1 MLVIRRNL
9 RIVTAI
15 VLASALFVAACSDV
29 TPSDGASST
38 AADSARSYSFPIALG
53 SMTTV
58 WQASPG
64 ISLTTPDA
72 TLVRAF
78 FESRFIVEV
87 LGMPYAFPGFADT
100 VRIVQNS
107 IYDIPEGHP
116 SADDRRAGTRR
127 LMLLSLAR
135 TDDHLDALVCDDQ
148 AGLYFEK
155 NIGHKDR
162 GLPPLFD
169 LRDGRWFMPD
179 AFPYSVSLRRSGRSV
194 WHPTVDRDTDRAPN
208 WNVFTGWTAK
218 QNRLNLDGSNSILCS
233 NWASRNYPGIP
244 SGQSQGA
251 PQRIYPT
258 GPTDPAFQP
267 TLPQSPGWTR
277 LGQR

>member
-1 MLVIRRNL
+1 
-9 RIVTAI
+9 
-15 VLASALFVAACSDV
+15 
-29 TPSDGASST
+29 
-38 AADSARSYSFPIALG
+38 
-53 SMTTV
+53 
-58 WQASPG
+58 
-64 ISLTTPDA
+64 
-72 TLVRAF
+72 
-78 FESRFIVEV
+78 
-87 LGMPYAFPGFADT
+87 MPYAFPGFADT

-155 NIGHKDR
+155 NIGHKHR

-179 AFPYSVSLRRSGRSV
+179 AFPYSVSLRKSGTSV

-208 WNVFTGWTAK
+208 WNAFTGWTAK

-244 SGQSQGA
+244 SGQSQGLLNA
-251 PQRIYPT
+251 SIPRVPRTPLSNRRCPKAQA
-258 GPTDPAFQP
+258 G
-267 TLPQSPGWTR
+267 PGWGSADLSSSRATSPSPR
-277 LGQR
+277 AARTWTPRPWRRAGRRCSGRSVPDGCSGRTGRSCTGTPNPLR

>member
-78 FESRFIVEV
+78 FEGSSKLAGHCSAVELLV
-87 LGMPYAFPGFADT
+87 VGPLG
-100 VRIVQNS
+100 
-107 IYDIPEGHP
+107 
-116 SADDRRAGTRR
+116 AGAVE
-127 LMLLSLAR
+127 S
-135 TDDHLDALVCDDQ
+135 
-148 AGLYFEK
+148 
-155 NIGHKDR
+155 
-162 GLPPLFD
+162 
-169 LRDGRWFMPD
+169 
-179 AFPYSVSLRRSGRSV
+179 
-194 WHPTVDRDTDRAPN
+194 
-208 WNVFTGWTAK
+208 
-218 QNRLNLDGSNSILCS
+218 
-233 NWASRNYPGIP
+233 YP
-244 SGQSQGA
+244 A
-251 PQRIYPT
+251 
-258 GPTDPAFQP
+258 A
-267 TLPQSPGWTR
+267 
-277 LGQR
+277 